1 MFSGSAES
9 LSGANKLSM
18 EILLILIL
26 ILLNGVFSMAEIAT
40 VSARKSKLD
49 AAAKRGDK
57 TAKMVLETMQSPNRF
72 LSTVQIGITL
82 IGVLTG
88 IFSGEKMT
96 DDLERFFVQFKA
108 LDQNAHLLAVTS
120 IVVIITFF
128 SLVLGELVPKRI
140 GLANPEGIA
149 KAMVRPMNF
158 IGKITSPFVWL
169 LTFTSDILIKL
180 FGIKSSADS
189 KVTEEEIKAII
200 QEGTEGGEVQE
211 IEQDI
216 VERVFH
222 LGDRTISSLMT
233 HRNDVIFLDII
244 DSKEEVRAQVEKELH
259 SVYPV
264 FDEEREQIIGVVL
277 LKDLFR
283 TINNVDFELSD
294 LIIKPQFLMEN
305 ISAYEALV
313 HFKET
318 KTHYGIITDEFGQ
331 TQGIVTLNDL
341 LQALVGDFNDFYA
354 EEFEFVQRAD
364 GSWLIDGQYPI
375 AEFFRHFNLEEQLV
389 DLPFTTL
396 GGLVLNESRSLP
408 ETGQVIQWLNFDLE
422 VVDMDG
428 ARIDKI
434 LVRLK
439 DIDE

>member
-1 MFSGSAES
+1 
-9 LSGANKLSM
+9 M
-18 EILLILIL
+18 ELLIILFLI
-26 ILLNGVFSMAEIAT
+26 ILNGVFSMAEIAT

-57 TAKMVLETMQSPNRF
+57 TAKLVIETLNAPNKF

-82 IGVLTG
+82 IGILTG

-96 DDLERFFVQFKA
+96 SDIEGFYKSFDLTKEY
-108 LDQNAHLLAVTS
+108 AHFLAVTS
-120 IVVIITFF
+120 VVVIITFF

-140 GLANPEGIA
+140 GLTNPEGIA
-149 KAMVRPMNF
+149 KTMARPMLV
-158 IGKITSPFVWL
+158 ISKITAPFVWL
-169 LTFTSDILIKL
+169 LTITSDLLLKAARIKQ
-180 FGIKSSADS
+180 SSDG

-222 LGDRTISSLMT
+222 LGDRNISSLMT
-233 HRNDVIFLDII
+233 HRNDVIFIDIG
-244 DSKEEVRAQVEKELH
+244 DSREEVREQVEKEMH
-259 SVYPV
+259 SVYPI
-264 FDEEREQIIGVVL
+264 FDEEREHVLGVVL

-283 TINNVDFELSD
+283 TINHDDFELKK
-294 LIIKPQFLMEN
+294 LILKPQFLMEN

-313 HFKET
+313 HFKDT

-354 EEFEFVQRAD
+354 EEFEFIQRED

-375 AEFFRHFNLEEQLV
+375 AEFFRQFGLEDNSSELN
-389 DLPFTTL
+389 FTTI
-396 GGLVLNESRSLP
+396 GGLVLNESRSVP
-408 ETGQVIQWLNFDLE
+408 STGQKFHWLNFEIE

-428 ARIDKI
+428 ARIDKLI
-434 LVRLK
+434 IREIEAE
-439 DIDE
+439 D

>member
-1 MFSGSAES
+1 
-9 LSGANKLSM
+9 M
-18 EILLILIL
+18 ELLLILIL
-26 ILLNGVFSMAEIAT
+26 ILLNGIFSMAEIAT

-57 TAKMVLETMQSPNRF
+57 AAKMVLETMQSPNRF

-96 DDLERFFVQFKA
+96 DDLERFFLQFKA

-149 KAMVRPMNF
+149 KAMVRPMRI
-158 IGKITSPFVWL
+158 IGKLTSPFVWL
-169 LTFTSDILIKL
+169 LTFTSDLLIKL
-180 FGIKSSADS
+180 LGVKSSADS

-222 LGDRTISSLMT
+222 LGDRTVSSLMT
-233 HRNDVIFLDII
+233 HRNDVIFIDIH
-244 DSKEEVRAQVEKELH
+244 DNVDEVREQVEKEIH

-264 FDEEREQIIGVVL
+264 FDEEREHVLGVVL

-283 TINNVDFELSD
+283 
-294 LIIKPQFLMEN
+294 
-305 ISAYEALV
+305 
-313 HFKET
+313 
-318 KTHYGIITDEFGQ
+318 
-331 TQGIVTLNDL
+331 
-341 LQALVGDFNDFYA
+341 
-354 EEFEFVQRAD
+354 
-364 GSWLIDGQYPI
+364 
-375 AEFFRHFNLEEQLV
+375 
-389 DLPFTTL
+389 
-396 GGLVLNESRSLP
+396 
-408 ETGQVIQWLNFDLE
+408 
-422 VVDMDG
+422 
-428 ARIDKI
+428 
-434 LVRLK
+434 
-439 DIDE
+439 

>member
-1 MFSGSAES
+1 
-9 LSGANKLSM
+9 M
-18 EILLILIL
+18 EIFIIFLLIVI
-26 ILLNGVFSMAEIAT
+26 NGVFSMAEIAT

-49 AAAKRGDK
+49 AASKRGDK
-57 TAKMVLETMQSPNRF
+57 NAKMVLETISSPNRF

-88 IFSGEKMT
+88 IFSGERIT
-96 DDLERFFVQFKA
+96 DDVEAFFEQFASLK
-108 LDQNAHLLAVTS
+108 QYAHFIAVTTV
-120 IVVIITFF
+120 VVILTFF

-140 GLANPEGIA
+140 GLSNPEGIA
-149 KAMVRPMNF
+149 KTMARPMRA
-158 IGKITSPFVWL
+158 ISLITSPFVWM
-169 LTFTSDILIKL
+169 LTFTSDVLIKVL
-180 FGIKSSADS
+180 RIKQSSDS

-222 LGDRTISSLMT
+222 LGDRTVSSLMT
-233 HRNDVIFLDII
+233 HRNDVIFLDIKDDI
-244 DSKEEVRAQVEKELH
+244 EEIRNQVEKEIH

-264 FDEEREQIIGVVL
+264 FDEEREQILGIVL

-283 TINNVDFELSD
+283 TINHEDFD
-294 LIIKPQFLMEN
+294 LNSLLIKPNYLLEN

-313 HFKET
+313 HFKDT

-341 LQALVGDFNDFYA
+341 LQALVGDFNDFYG
-354 EEFEFVQRAD
+354 EEFEFIQRED

-375 AEFFRHFNLEEQLV
+375 AEFLRHFDMEEHNQ
-389 DLPFTTL
+389 DLTYTTI

-408 ETGQVIQWLNFDLE
+408 ETGQVINWMNFDIE

-428 ARIDKI
+428 ARIDKLLI
-434 LVRLK
+434 RLHEENK
-439 DIDE
+439 D

>member
-1 MFSGSAES
+1 
-9 LSGANKLSM
+9 M
-18 EILLILIL
+18 ELLIIFLLIV
-26 ILLNGVFSMAEIAT
+26 LNGVFSMAEIAT

-49 AAAKRGDK
+49 AASKRGDK
-57 TAKMVLETMQSPNRF
+57 NAKLVLETISSPNRF

-88 IFSGEKMT
+88 IFSGERIT
-96 DDLERFFVQFKA
+96 DDVEGFFEQFPSTVKY
-108 LDQNAHLLAVTS
+108 AHFIAVTTV
-120 IVVIITFF
+120 VVILTFF

-140 GLANPEGIA
+140 GLSNPEGIA
-149 KAMVRPMNF
+149 KTMARPMRV
-158 IGKITSPFVWL
+158 ISLITAPFVWM
-169 LTFTSDILIKL
+169 LTFTSDILIKIL
-180 FGIKSSADS
+180 RIKQSSDS

-222 LGDRTISSLMT
+222 LGDRTVSSLMT
-233 HRNDVIFLDII
+233 HRNDVIFLDIKDDI
-244 DSKEEVRAQVEKELH
+244 EEIRNQVEKEIH

-264 FDEEREQIIGVVL
+264 FDEEREQILGIVL

-283 TINNVDFELSD
+283 TINHEDFD
-294 LIIKPQFLMEN
+294 LKSLLIKPNYLLEN

-313 HFKET
+313 HFKDT

-341 LQALVGDFNDFYA
+341 LQALVGDFNDFYG
-354 EEFEFVQRAD
+354 EEFEFIQRED

-375 AEFFRHFNLEEQLV
+375 AEFLRHFDMEEHNQ
-389 DLPFTTL
+389 DLSFTTI

-408 ETGQVIQWLNFDLE
+408 ETGQVINWMNFDIE

-428 ARIDKI
+428 ARIDKLLI
-434 LVRLK
+434 RLNEESK
-439 DIDE
+439 D

>member
-1 MFSGSAES
+1 
-9 LSGANKLSM
+9 M
-18 EILLILIL
+18 EILIILFL

-40 VSARKSKLD
+40 VSARKSKMD

-57 TAKMVLETMQSPNRF
+57 SAKMVLETIQSPNRF

-82 IGVLTG
+82 IGILTG
-88 IFSGEKMT
+88 VFSGEKIT
-96 DDLERFFVQFKA
+96 NDIEAFFVSIATLKPY
-108 LDQNAHLLAVTS
+108 AHFLAVTS
-120 IVVIITFF
+120 VVVIITFL

-140 GLANPEGIA
+140 GLANPESIA
-149 KAMVRPMNF
+149 KAMARPMR
-158 IGKITSPFVWL
+158 IIAAITAPFVWL
-169 LTFTSDILIKL
+169 LTFTSDMLIRLLRVKP
-180 FGIKSSADS
+180 SSDS

-222 LGDRTISSLMT
+222 LGDRTVSSLMT
-233 HRNDVIFLDII
+233 HRNDVIFIDIH
-244 DSKEEVRAQVEKELH
+244 DSVEEIREQVEKEIH

-264 FDEEREQIIGVVL
+264 FDEEREHVVGVVL

-283 TINNVDFELSD
+283 TINQESFELKS
-294 LIIKPQFLMEN
+294 LLLKPNFLLEN
-305 ISAYEALV
+305 ITAYEALV

-354 EEFEFVQRAD
+354 EEFEFVERED

-375 AEFFRHFNLEEQLV
+375 AEFLRHFDMEDQIDNFN
-389 DLPFTTL
+389 FTTL
-396 GGLVLNESRSLP
+396 GGLVLNESRSVP
-408 ETGQVIQWLNFDLE
+408 STGQIITWMNFAME

-434 LVRLK
+434 LVRIK
-439 DIDE
+439 RDDE

>member
-1 MFSGSAES
+1 
-9 LSGANKLSM
+9 M
-18 EILLILIL
+18 ELLIILFLI
-26 ILLNGVFSMAEIAT
+26 ILNGVFSMAEIAT

-49 AAAKRGDK
+49 LAAKRGDK
-57 TAKMVLETMQSPNRF
+57 SAKLVIETLNSPNKF

-82 IGVLTG
+82 IGILTG

-96 DDLERFFVQFKA
+96 EDIKGFYLGFASLKPY
-108 LDQNAHLLAVTS
+108 AHFLAVTS
-120 IVVIITFF
+120 VVVIITFF

-140 GLANPEGIA
+140 GLTNPEGIA
-149 KAMVRPMNF
+149 KTMARPML
-158 IGKITSPFVWL
+158 IISKITAPFVWL
-169 LTFTSDILIKL
+169 LTVTSDILLKILRIKQ
-180 FGIKSSADS
+180 SSEG

-222 LGDRTISSLMT
+222 LGDRNISSLMT
-233 HRNDVIFLDII
+233 HRNDVIFIDIT
-244 DSKEEVRAQVEKELH
+244 DSKEEVREQVEKEMH
-259 SVYPV
+259 SVYPI
-264 FDEEREQIIGVVL
+264 FDEEREHVLGVVL

-283 TINNVDFELSD
+283 TINNKDFNLKD
-294 LIIKPQFLMEN
+294 LMLKPQFLLEN

-313 HFKET
+313 HFKES

-331 TQGIVTLNDL
+331 VQGIVTLNDL

-354 EEFEFVQRAD
+354 EEFEFIQRED

-375 AEFFRHFNLEEQLV
+375 AEFFRQFGLEDNSSELN
-389 DLPFTTL
+389 FTTI
-396 GGLVLNESRSLP
+396 GGLVLNESRSVP
-408 ETGQVIQWLNFDLE
+408 VTGQKIHWLNFEIE

-428 ARIDKI
+428 ARIDKLMI
-434 LVRLK
+434 REIPIE
-439 DIDE
+439 D

>member
-1 MFSGSAES
+1 
-9 LSGANKLSM
+9 M
-18 EILLILIL
+18 ELLIILFLI
-26 ILLNGVFSMAEIAT
+26 ILNGVFSMAEIAT

-57 TAKMVLETMQSPNRF
+57 SAKLVIETLNAPNKF

-82 IGVLTG
+82 IGILTG

-96 DDLERFFVQFKA
+96 SDIEGFYKSFDLTKEY
-108 LDQNAHLLAVTS
+108 AHFLAVTS
-120 IVVIITFF
+120 VVVIITFF

-140 GLANPEGIA
+140 GLTNPEGIA
-149 KAMVRPMNF
+149 KTMARPML
-158 IGKITSPFVWL
+158 IISKITAPFVWL
-169 LTFTSDILIKL
+169 LTITSDLLLKAARIKQ
-180 FGIKSSADS
+180 SSDG

-222 LGDRTISSLMT
+222 LGDRNISSLMT
-233 HRNDVIFLDII
+233 HRNDVIFIDIG
-244 DSKEEVRAQVEKELH
+244 DSREEVREQVEKEMH
-259 SVYPV
+259 SVYPI
-264 FDEEREQIIGVVL
+264 FDEEREHVLGVVL

-283 TINNVDFELSD
+283 TINHEDFELKK
-294 LIIKPQFLMEN
+294 LILKPQFLMEN

-313 HFKET
+313 HFKDT

-354 EEFEFVQRAD
+354 EEFEFIQRED

-375 AEFFRHFNLEEQLV
+375 AEFFRQFGLEDNSSELN
-389 DLPFTTL
+389 FTTI
-396 GGLVLNESRSLP
+396 GGLVLNESRSVP
-408 ETGQVIQWLNFDLE
+408 STGQKFHWLNFEIE

-428 ARIDKI
+428 ARIDKLI
-434 LVRLK
+434 IRE
-439 DIDE
+439 IDPED

>member
-1 MFSGSAES
+1 
-9 LSGANKLSM
+9 M
-18 EILLILIL
+18 ELLLILIL

-57 TAKMVLETMQSPNRF
+57 SAKLVLETMQAPNRF

-96 DDLERFFVQFKA
+96 DDLAKFFQKFPA
-108 LDQNAHLLAVTS
+108 LDQNAHALAVTC

-149 KAMVRPMNF
+149 KAMARPMR
-158 IGKITSPFVWL
+158 IISQITSPFVWL
-169 LTFTSDILIKL
+169 LTFTSDMLIKVL
-180 FGIKSSADS
+180 GIKSSADS
-189 KVTEEEIKAII
+189 KITEEEIKAII

-222 LGDRTISSLMT
+222 LGDRTVSSLMT
-233 HRNDVIFLDII
+233 HRNSVIFIDIN
-244 DSKEEVRAQVEKELH
+244 DSHEEVREQVEKEIH

-264 FDEEREQIIGVVL
+264 FDDEREHVLGVVL

-283 TINNVDFELSD
+283 TINLPDFNLKEL
-294 LIIKPQFLMEN
+294 LLKPQFLLEN

-375 AEFFRHFNLEEQLV
+375 AEFFRHFNLEDQLS
-389 DLPFTTL
+389 DFPFTTL

-408 ETGQVIQWLNFDLE
+408 ETGQIVTWLNFELE

-428 ARIDKI
+428 ARIDKV

-439 DIDE
+439 DKE

>member
-1 MFSGSAES
+1 
-9 LSGANKLSM
+9 
-18 EILLILIL
+18 
-26 ILLNGVFSMAEIAT
+26 
-40 VSARKSKLD
+40 
-49 AAAKRGDK
+49 
-57 TAKMVLETMQSPNRF
+57 

-82 IGVLTG
+82 IGILTG
-88 IFSGEKMT
+88 VFSGEKIT
-96 DDLERFFVQFKA
+96 NDIEAFFVSIASLKPY
-108 LDQNAHLLAVTS
+108 AHFLAVTS
-120 IVVIITFF
+120 VVVIITFL

-140 GLANPEGIA
+140 GLANPETIA
-149 KAMVRPMNF
+149 KAMARPMRF
-158 IGKITSPFVWL
+158 IAAITAPFVWL
-169 LTFTSDILIKL
+169 LTFTSDMLIRLLRVKP
-180 FGIKSSADS
+180 SSDS

-222 LGDRTISSLMT
+222 LGDRTVSSLMT
-233 HRNDVIFLDII
+233 HRNDVIFIDIH
-244 DSKEEVRAQVEKELH
+244 DSVEEIREQVEKEIH

-264 FDEEREQIIGVVL
+264 FDEEREHVVGVVL

-283 TINNVDFELSD
+283 TINQESFELKS
-294 LIIKPQFLMEN
+294 LLLKPNFLLEN
-305 ISAYEALV
+305 ITAYEALV

-354 EEFEFVQRAD
+354 EEFEFVERED

-375 AEFFRHFNLEEQLV
+375 AEFLRHFDMEDQIDNFN
-389 DLPFTTL
+389 FTTL
-396 GGLVLNESRSLP
+396 GGLVLNESRSVP
-408 ETGQVIQWLNFDLE
+408 STGQIITWMNFAME

-434 LVRLK
+434 LVRIK
-439 DIDE
+439 RDDE

>member
-1 MFSGSAES
+1 
-9 LSGANKLSM
+9 
-18 EILLILIL
+18 
-26 ILLNGVFSMAEIAT
+26 MAEIAT

-49 AAAKRGDK
+49 AASKRGDK
-57 TAKMVLETMQSPNRF
+57 NAKLVLETISSPNRF

-88 IFSGEKMT
+88 IFSGERIT
-96 DDLERFFVQFKA
+96 DDVEGFFEQFPSTVKY
-108 LDQNAHLLAVTS
+108 AHFIAVTTV
-120 IVVIITFF
+120 VVILTFF

-140 GLANPEGIA
+140 GLSNPEGIA
-149 KAMVRPMNF
+149 KTMARPMRV
-158 IGKITSPFVWL
+158 ISLITAPFVWM
-169 LTFTSDILIKL
+169 LTFTSDILIKIL
-180 FGIKSSADS
+180 RIKQSSDS

-222 LGDRTISSLMT
+222 LGDRTVSSLMT
-233 HRNDVIFLDII
+233 HRNDVIFLDIKDDI
-244 DSKEEVRAQVEKELH
+244 EEIRNQVEKEIH

-264 FDEEREQIIGVVL
+264 FDEEREQILGIVL

-283 TINNVDFELSD
+283 TINHEDFD
-294 LIIKPQFLMEN
+294 LKSLLIKPNYLLEN

-313 HFKET
+313 HFKDT

-341 LQALVGDFNDFYA
+341 LQALVGDFNDFYG
-354 EEFEFVQRAD
+354 EEFEFIQRED

-375 AEFFRHFNLEEQLV
+375 AEFLRHFDMEEHNQ
-389 DLPFTTL
+389 DLSFTTI

-408 ETGQVIQWLNFDLE
+408 ETGQVINWMNFDIE

-428 ARIDKI
+428 ARIDKLLI
-434 LVRLK
+434 RLNEESK
-439 DIDE
+439 D

>member
-1 MFSGSAES
+1 
-9 LSGANKLSM
+9 
-18 EILLILIL
+18 
-26 ILLNGVFSMAEIAT
+26 LLNGVFSMAEIAT

-57 TAKMVLETMQSPNRF
+57 SAKMVLDTMQSPNRF

-96 DDLERFFVQFKA
+96 DDLEGFYKNFKV
-108 LDQNAHLLAVTS
+108 LDQNAHALAVTS
-120 IVVIITFF
+120 IVLIITFF

-140 GLANPEGIA
+140 GLSNPEGIA
-149 KAMVRPMNF
+149 KAMARPMNLMS
-158 IGKITSPFVWL
+158 KITSPFVWS
-169 LTFTSDILIKL
+169 LTFTSDMLIKL
-180 FGIKSSADS
+180 LGVKTSSDS

-222 LGDRTISSLMT
+222 LGDRTVSSLMT
-233 HRNDVIFLDII
+233 HRNDVIFIDIH
-244 DSKEEVRAQVEKELH
+244 DNVEEVREQVEKEIH

-264 FDEEREQIIGVVL
+264 FDEEREHVIGVVL

-283 TINNVDFELSD
+283 TINLPTFNLKD
-294 LIIKPQFLMEN
+294 LLLKPQFLLEN

-313 HFKET
+313 HFKDT

-375 AEFFRHFNLEEQLV
+375 AEFFRHFNLEDQMGE
-389 DLPFTTL
+389 LPFTTL

-408 ETGQVIQWLNFDLE
+408 VTGQIITWLNFEME

-439 DIDE
+439 DDEK

>member
-1 MFSGSAES
+1 
-9 LSGANKLSM
+9 M
-18 EILLILIL
+18 ELVLILIL

-57 TAKMVLETMQSPNRF
+57 SAKMVLDTMQSPNRF

-96 DDLERFFVQFKA
+96 DDLEGFFKTFKS
-108 LDQNAHLLAVTS
+108 LDQNAHFLAVTS
-120 IVVIITFF
+120 IVIIITFF

-140 GLANPEGIA
+140 GLSNPEGIA
-149 KAMVRPMNF
+149 KTMARPMNF
-158 IGKITSPFVWL
+158 ISKITAPFVWL
-169 LTFTSDILIKL
+169 LTFTSDLLIKIL
-180 FGIKSSADS
+180 GVKTSSDS

-222 LGDRTISSLMT
+222 LGDRTVSSLMT
-233 HRNDVIFLDII
+233 HRNDVIFIDIH
-244 DSKEEVRAQVEKELH
+244 DNADEVREQVEKEIH

-264 FDEEREQIIGVVL
+264 FDEEREHVIGVVL

-283 TINNVDFELSD
+283 TINLPTFNLKD
-294 LIIKPQFLMEN
+294 LLLKPQFLLEN

-313 HFKET
+313 HFKDT

-375 AEFFRHFNLEEQLV
+375 AEFFRHFNLEDQMGE
-389 DLPFTTL
+389 LPFTTL

-408 ETGQVIQWLNFDLE
+408 VTGQVITWLNFEME

-439 DIDE
+439 EDDE

>member
-1 MFSGSAES
+1 
-9 LSGANKLSM
+9 M
-18 EILLILIL
+18 EILI
-26 ILLNGVFSMAEIAT
+26 ILLLVIINGVFSMAEIAT
-40 VSARKSKLD
+40 VSARKSKMD

-57 TAKMVLETMQSPNRF
+57 SAKLVLETIQSPNRF

-82 IGVLTG
+82 IGILTG
-88 IFSGEKMT
+88 VFSGEKIT
-96 DDLERFFVQFKA
+96 EDF
-108 LDQNAHLLAVTS
+108 NAFYEKFESLKPYAHFLAVTS
-120 IVVIITFF
+120 VVVIITFL

-140 GLANPEGIA
+140 GLANPETIA
-149 KAMVRPMNF
+149 KAMARPMR
-158 IGKITSPFVWL
+158 ILAAITSPFVWL
-169 LTFTSDILIKL
+169 LTFTSDLLIHLLRVKP
-180 FGIKSSADS
+180 SSDS

-222 LGDRTISSLMT
+222 LGDRTVSSLMT
-233 HRNDVIFLDII
+233 HRNDVIFIDIH
-244 DSKEEVRAQVEKELH
+244 DSAEEVREQVEKEIH

-264 FDEEREQIIGVVL
+264 FDEEREHVVGVVL

-283 TINNVDFELSD
+283 TINQENFELSS
-294 LIIKPQFLMEN
+294 LLLKPNFLLEN
-305 ISAYEALV
+305 ITAYEALV

-354 EEFEFVQRAD
+354 EEFEFIQRED

-375 AEFFRHFNLEEQLV
+375 AEFLRHFDMEDQFDNMN
-389 DLPFTTL
+389 FTTL
-396 GGLVLNESRSLP
+396 GGLVLNESRSVP
-408 ETGQVIQWLNFDLE
+408 TTGQVITWMNFSME

-434 LVRLK
+434 LVRIK
-439 DIDE
+439 TEEEE

>member
-1 MFSGSAES
+1 
-9 LSGANKLSM
+9 M
-18 EILLILIL
+18 ELLIIILLII
-26 ILLNGVFSMAEIAT
+26 LNGVFSMTEIAT

-57 TAKMVLETMQSPNRF
+57 SAKLVIDTINSPNKF

-82 IGVLTG
+82 IGILTG

-96 DDLERFFVQFKA
+96 RDIEGFYHQFETFA
-108 LDQNAHLLAVTS
+108 PYSNFLAVTS
-120 IVVIITFF
+120 VVFIITFF

-140 GLANPEGIA
+140 GLTNPEGIA
-149 KAMVRPMNF
+149 KTMARPML
-158 IGKITSPFVWL
+158 IISKLSAPFVWL
-169 LTFTSDILIKL
+169 LTITSDLLIKVL
-180 FGIKSSADS
+180 RIKPSADG

-222 LGDRTISSLMT
+222 LGDRNVSSLMT
-233 HRNDVIFLDII
+233 HRNDVIFIDIT
-244 DSKEEVRAQVEKELH
+244 DSKEEVREQVEKEMH
-259 SVYPV
+259 SVYPI
-264 FDEEREQIIGVVL
+264 FDEEREQVLGVVL

-283 TINNVDFELSD
+283 TINHDDFSLKD
-294 LIIKPQFLMEN
+294 LILKPQYLLEN

-318 KTHYGIITDEFGQ
+318 RTHYGIITDEFGQ

-354 EEFEFVQRAD
+354 EEFEFIQRED

-375 AEFFRHFNLEEQLV
+375 AEFFRQFGLEDNSSELN
-389 DLPFTTL
+389 FTTV

-408 ETGQVIQWLNFDLE
+408 STGQKFHWLNFEIE

-428 ARIDKI
+428 ARIDKLI
-434 LVRLK
+434 IREIPIE
-439 DIDE
+439 D

>member
-1 MFSGSAES
+1 
-9 LSGANKLSM
+9 M
-18 EILLILIL
+18 EILIILFL

-40 VSARKSKLD
+40 VSARKSKMD

-57 TAKMVLETMQSPNRF
+57 SAKMVLETIQSPNRF

-82 IGVLTG
+82 IGILTG
-88 IFSGEKMT
+88 VFSGEKIT
-96 DDLERFFVQFKA
+96 NDIEAFFVSIATLKPY
-108 LDQNAHLLAVTS
+108 AHFLAVTS
-120 IVVIITFF
+120 VVVIITFL

-140 GLANPEGIA
+140 GLANPESIA
-149 KAMVRPMNF
+149 KAMARPMR
-158 IGKITSPFVWL
+158 IIAAITAPFVWL
-169 LTFTSDILIKL
+169 LTFTSDMLIRLLRVKP
-180 FGIKSSADS
+180 SSDS

-222 LGDRTISSLMT
+222 LGDRTVSSLMT
-233 HRNDVIFLDII
+233 HRNDVIFIDIH
-244 DSKEEVRAQVEKELH
+244 DSVEEIREQVEKEIH

-264 FDEEREQIIGVVL
+264 FDEEREHVVGVVL

-283 TINNVDFELSD
+283 TINQESFELKS
-294 LIIKPQFLMEN
+294 LLLKPNFLLEN
-305 ISAYEALV
+305 ITAYEALV

-354 EEFEFVQRAD
+354 EEFEFVERED

-375 AEFFRHFNLEEQLV
+375 AEFLRHFDMEDQIDNFN
-389 DLPFTTL
+389 FTTL
-396 GGLVLNESRSLP
+396 GGLVLNESRSVP
-408 ETGQVIQWLNFDLE
+408 STGQVITWMNFAME

-434 LVRLK
+434 LVRIK
-439 DIDE
+439 RDDE

>member
-1 MFSGSAES
+1 
-9 LSGANKLSM
+9 
-18 EILLILIL
+18 
-26 ILLNGVFSMAEIAT
+26 MAEIAT

-57 TAKMVLETMQSPNRF
+57 SAKMVLDTMQSPNRF

-96 DDLERFFVQFKA
+96 DDLEKFFQQFKS
-108 LDQNAHLLAVTS
+108 LDQNAHFLAVTA

-140 GLANPEGIA
+140 GLSNPEGIA
-149 KAMVRPMNF
+149 KAMVRPMRF
-158 IGKITSPFVWL
+158 IGKITAPFVWL

-180 FGIKSSADS
+180 LGVKTSADS

-222 LGDRTISSLMT
+222 LGDRTVSSLMT
-233 HRNDVIFLDII
+233 HRNDVIFIDIQ
-244 DSKEEVRAQVEKELH
+244 DNAQEVREQVEKEIH

-264 FDEEREQIIGVVL
+264 FDEEREQVLGVVL

-283 TINNVDFELSD
+283 TINQKDFKLSD
-294 LIIKPQFLMEN
+294 LILKPQFLLEN

-375 AEFFRHFNLEEQLV
+375 AEFFRHFNLEEQHG

-408 ETGQVIQWLNFDLE
+408 VTGQIITWLNFDME

-434 LVRLK
+434 LVRLHEDK
-439 DIDE
+439 DE

>member
-1 MFSGSAES
+1 
-9 LSGANKLSM
+9 M
-18 EILLILIL
+18 EILLIILL

-57 TAKMVLETMQSPNRF
+57 AAKIVLETIHSPNRF

-82 IGVLTG
+82 IGILTG
-88 IFSGEKMT
+88 IFSGEKIT
-96 DDLERFFVQFKA
+96 QDIEKYFEQFPA
-108 LDQNAHLLAVTS
+108 LADYAHLLAVS
-120 IVVIITFF
+120 FVVILITFF

-149 KAMVRPMNF
+149 KMMARPMRF
-158 IGKITSPFVWL
+158 VTAITSPFVWL
-169 LTFTSDILIKL
+169 LTFTSDLLIRL
-180 FGIKSSADS
+180 FRIKTTSDS

-200 QEGTEGGEVQE
+200 QEGTDGGEVQE

-222 LGDRTISSLMT
+222 LGDRTVSSLMT
-233 HRNDVIFLDII
+233 HRNDVIFIDIN
-244 DSKEEVRAQVEKELH
+244 DDVNEVREQVEKELH
-259 SVYPV
+259 SIYPV
-264 FDEEREQIIGVVL
+264 FDDEREQVIGIVL

-283 TINNVDFELSD
+283 TINNTDFNLKS
-294 LIIKPQFLMEN
+294 LLLKPQFLLET

-313 HFKET
+313 HFKDT
-318 KTHYGIITDEFGQ
+318 KTHYGIIMDEFGQ
-331 TQGIVTLNDL
+331 MQGIVTLNDL

-354 EEFEFVQRAD
+354 EEFEFVQRED

-375 AEFFRHFNLEEQLV
+375 AEFFRHFDLEDHLENIN
-389 DLPFTTL
+389 FTTL
-396 GGLVLNESRSLP
+396 GGLILNESRTLP
-408 ETGQVIQWLNFDLE
+408 ETGEIISWMNFEME

-428 ARIDKI
+428 ARIDKV
-434 LVRLK
+434 LVRL
-439 DIDE
+439 IEEEN